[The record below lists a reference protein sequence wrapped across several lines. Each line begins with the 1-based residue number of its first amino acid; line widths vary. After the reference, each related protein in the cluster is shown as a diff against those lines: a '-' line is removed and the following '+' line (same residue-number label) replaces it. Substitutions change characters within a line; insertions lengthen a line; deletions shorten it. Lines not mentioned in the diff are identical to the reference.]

1 MRKRIILERMGKRC
15 FANIAGK
22 SWKMMPRFV
31 RIAVRPSRM
40 RRRRCRSLRSRT
52 PDRTNSCST
61 GRPYGSRAHRAH
73 RTLSRRD
80 STGRISTGKTNTDSS
95 LNRFRPITISPLS
108 IRSNGIAIAGFVC
121 AFISPLLGWIFGG
134 IGLSRANRRNGK
146 GKGFSIAA
154 IVVASVVFVSSFIS
168 LMSQL

>member
-40 RRRRCRSLRSRT
+40 RRRRRRSLRSRT

-61 GRPYGSRAHRAH
+61 GRPYSSRAHRAH
-73 RTLSRRD
+73 RTRSRRD

-108 IRSNGIAIAGFVC
+108 IRSSRSRWSRRATASRSRGLCVRLSALFSAGY
-121 AFISPLLGWIFGG
+121 S
-134 IGLSRANRRNGK
+134 
-146 GKGFSIAA
+146 AA
-154 IVVASVVFVSSFIS
+154 
-168 LMSQL
+168 